1 MRWFQI
7 NFNATFIRFW
17 TRSWV
22 FLVVGIN
29 TGTGI
34 GIGIIIG
41 TGIGAWNIHIG
52 NGTFIG
58 TGTGTTVCDGWISSN
73 AEIK

>member
-1 MRWFQI
+1 M
-7 NFNATFIRFW
+7 
-17 TRSWV
+17 
-22 FLVVGIN
+22 
-29 TGTGI
+29 GI
-34 GIGIIIG
+34 GTIIG

-73 AEIK
+73 ALIIDILDWRAY